1 MTTINKIEK
10 SSSFNKL
17 FKMTTI
23 NKENEINEIT
33 LPRCKGCD
41 TIELDPDN
49 RNNPLYQYSE
59 SLLLTIYNERYNTDN
74 IKEKIMPAPD
84 FRTLCEFGG
93 RVTIADY
100 R

>member
-1 MTTINKIEK
+1 MTTMNQIK
-10 SSSFNKL
+10 
-17 FKMTTI
+17 
-23 NKENEINEIT
+23 EINGET
-33 LPRCKGCD
+33 LHRCKGCD

-84 FRTLCEFGG
+84 LRTLCEFGG
-93 RVTIADY
+93 RLTIADY

>member
-1 MTTINKIEK
+1 
-10 SSSFNKL
+10 
-17 FKMTTI
+17 MTTI

-84 FRTLCEFGG
+84 LRTLCDFGG
-93 RVTIADY
+93 RLTIADY
-100 R
+100 I